1 MQLSQT
7 ELRVLEQVSYGNERI
22 EDIAQNL
29 QKSKS
34 QIYRAKQRLSENGFL
49 HLNRG
54 KLAPNRS
61 TYSSLILP
69 LLSKY
74 PNLIEPLSESGLKI
88 FTSILKPK
96 SVKEIMRETNLKMST
111 IYKKIKQGRNISAIT
126 INKNKKFTINERIWP
141 NLRDSLREIKKF
153 EETIDERIPV
163 NSVIYHK
170 DEDEIIFS
178 NIFDLNAKLTAFS
191 KYGKYG
197 IKILTPTN
205 FYYLP
210 YRELSKK
217 EILLHSIYIINK
229 EKDYRYLTYLI
240 IYYLKF
246 REEFSNIRHPI
257 LKKIESILKGKTIEG
272 YPTLD
277 EIKEKCLLYDIRI
290 KTN

>member
-1 MQLSQT
+1 MHLSQT

-34 QIYRAKQRLSENGFL
+34 QIYRARQRLSENGFL
-49 HLNRG
+49 HLNCG
-54 KLAPNRS
+54 KLVPKRA

-74 PNLIEPLSESGLKI
+74 PNLVEPLSESGLKI
-88 FTSILKPK
+88 FTSILRPK
-96 SVKEIMRETNLKMST
+96 SVKEIMRETNLKRST

-126 INKNKKFTINERIWP
+126 INKNRKFTINEKIWP
-141 NLRDSLREIKKF
+141 NLRDYLGEINKF
-153 EETIDERIPV
+153 EETIDKRIPV
-163 NSVIYHK
+163 NSIIYYK
-170 DEDEIIFS
+170 DEDEILFS
-178 NIFDLNAKLTAFS
+178 YNFDFNAKLTAFS

-197 IKILTPTN
+197 IKLFIPTN

-210 YRELSKK
+210 NRELSKK
-217 EILLHSIYIINK
+217 EILLHSIYIVNK

-240 IYYLKF
+240 LFYLKF
-246 REEFSNIRHPI
+246 RDEFLKIRHPI

-277 EIKEKCLLYDIRI
+277 EIKEKCLLYDIKI
-290 KTN
+290 